1 MNKPIYATDNNALE
15 QLRVRL
21 AEQKAAH
28 EEMKQKNQYYRKNGT
43 MKGYPEMNDETAEE
57 IDLRIEGDYSWC
69 KAPYPQYIIQNSNQK
84 IKATEAR
91 IMQLE
96 AEKRRMESGEE
107 TNYQTEGLGFEIK
120 ENHEIGRLQI
130 FFPNSGRVEKSIYE
144 ALRRLGF
151 VFSRTNEAFQRQLNN
166 NSRRAAKQFVKQQR
180 SMKNEVQLEM

>member
-1 MNKPIYATDNNALE
+1 
-15 QLRVRL
+15 
-21 AEQKAAH
+21 
-28 EEMKQKNQYYRKNGT
+28 
-43 MKGYPEMNDETAEE
+43 
-57 IDLRIEGDYSWC
+57 
-69 KAPYPQYIIQNSNQK
+69 
-84 IKATEAR
+84 
-91 IMQLE
+91 MQLE